1 MSKNVF
7 EIKDDKNRNQNFH
20 LVVKFSR
27 KLVKSRI
34 GCISHTRGVLKTLAR
49 VQSDKLNTQL
59 YKQVSRKLIVF
70 AFLSP

>member
-1 MSKNVF
+1 MSNSVF

-20 LVVKFSR
+20 LLVKFSR

-34 GCISHTRGVLKTLAR
+34 GCISHTHSVLKTLAR
-49 VQSDKLNTQL
+49 VQSNKLNTQL
-59 YKQVSRKLIVF
+59 YKQVSRKLIGF